1 MKKLFLGAAV
11 AMSSLAFA
19 QQFGVKG
26 GVNVASL
33 SKTEGMEEQ
42 KAKVGF
48 NAGVFMN
55 MPIAE
60 SFSFQPELLYSQM
73 GEKSTETYSEVVGG
87 ETYSYKST
95 GSINLDYVTLPLMF
109 QYNATPSFYLEA
121 GPELG
126 LLVSGKAKGDETVT
140 SPLGTTTSSYSED
153 LDKDQMNTFNIGV
166 GLGAGYYFTPNIGIT
181 ARYVAGFTD
190 IAKDRPSGDA
200 VKNNVFQAGLAYKF

>member
-26 GVNVASL
+26 GLNVSSL
-33 SKTEGMEEQ
+33 SKDANLSEQ
-42 KAKVGF
+42 GSKIGF

-55 MPIAE
+55 APIAE
-60 SFSFQPELLYSQM
+60 SFSIQPELLYSQY
-73 GEKSTETYSEVVGG
+73 GEKYD
-87 ETYSYKST
+87 YIMPIT
-95 GSINLDYVTLPLMF
+95 GDRISGSSHLDYVTVPVML
-109 QYNATPSFYLEA
+109 QYNVTPSFYMEA

-126 LLVSGKAKGDETVT
+126 LLVSAKDKAKNETT
-140 SPLGTTTSSYSED
+140 GQTIAESGNYKDD
-153 LDKDQMNTFNIGV
+153 LNGFNVGV

-190 IAKDRPSGDA
+190 IYKDGMNSGDA